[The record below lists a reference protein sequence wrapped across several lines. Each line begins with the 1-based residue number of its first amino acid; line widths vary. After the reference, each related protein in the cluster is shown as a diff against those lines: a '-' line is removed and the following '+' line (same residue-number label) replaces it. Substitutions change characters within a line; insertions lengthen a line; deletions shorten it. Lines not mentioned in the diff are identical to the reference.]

1 MVKIENI
8 FLKQTEFHT
17 LNTSLEIE
25 PYINDFRLKLD
36 EYMMLP
42 DETYEILKDY
52 LKTYEQSGILKITEL
67 TPKKEVKEEKIEEM
81 VEIGEVKE
89 ERPEKKKAK
98 KPN

>member
-36 EYMMLP
+36 EYMMIP
-42 DETYEILKDY
+42 DESYEILKDY

-67 TPKKEVKEEKIEEM
+67 SPKKEIKEEK
-81 VEIGEVKE
+81 VEVEEVKE
-89 ERPEKKKAK
+89 ERSEKKKAK